1 MKLNKHFPWLIFA
14 CVLAVCLSFLET
26 HGLDEHAREV
36 AEITETKT
44 AWVEKQ
50 TRVMEM
56 GSLSHLSSLQKALKA
71 TRDPGSV
78 REMD

>member
-14 CVLAVCLSFLET
+14 CVFAVCLSFLDS
-26 HGLDEHAREV
+26 HGLDEQAREV
-36 AEITETKT
+36 ADITETKT

-50 TRVMEM
+50 TRAMDI
-56 GSLSHLSSLQKALKA
+56 GSLGQLSSLEKVLKA

-78 REMD
+78 REMN